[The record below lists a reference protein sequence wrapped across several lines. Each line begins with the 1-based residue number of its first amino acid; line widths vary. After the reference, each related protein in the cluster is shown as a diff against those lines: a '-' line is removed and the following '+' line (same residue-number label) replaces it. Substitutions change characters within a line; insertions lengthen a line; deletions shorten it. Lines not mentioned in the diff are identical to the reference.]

1 MHKILLFNIRFKA
14 LLHEILINY
23 KGKRENLYNWGNWKK
38 MPFVKH
44 LRLISPVMACT
55 ELTYKLIEC
64 NENNSVL
71 LFSYFYPK
79 YVIWI

>member
-1 MHKILLFNIRFKA
+1 
-14 LLHEILINY
+14 
-23 KGKRENLYNWGNWKK
+23 

-79 YVIWI
+79 YVI